1 MFRCAVRAQGGILF
15 VGLLACVIACARVGG
30 SERGQ
35 PSAREAQNKQQNAKS
50 LGAGDNDYSDL
61 PVPLIGVRQVDLAPL
76 YAVRTHVWVRMPQV
90 ESYWNVLDLN
100 IYEEPRD
107 LDFLGHT
114 LLAGGTLELRHRRRS
129 QPHLVIVTEI
139 TPGPGRLKIV
149 ARPELDSTKG
159 TEKRLPEGLPALN
172 VCCNARRSRD
182 AFDSYPDPL
191 PEFAARCFIF
201 TDKGPTFL
209 NDTVRRKLPK
219 AAADDP
225 RNNPPWIQDYSPVWL
240 PTRKPTIGN
249 TWYNWSPD
257 RYTIPVIGVVSRD
270 GKHLAALA
278 CDSSIGRLAQAW
290 GPCIH
295 NYPAWI
301 PREAP
306 PGDRRW
312 RMNLYIMPND
322 PESLLERVAQ
332 DLPDAF
338 KLKANRV
345 P

>member
-1 MFRCAVRAQGGILF
+1 MLF
-15 VGLLACVIACARVGG
+15 VGLMACAIDCACVVGG
-30 SERGQ
+30 EGDL
-35 PSAREAQNKQQNAKS
+35 PSAGKAQGKPQDAKS
-50 LGAGDNDYSDL
+50 LGDGGNNYSDL
-61 PVPLIGVRQVDLAPL
+61 PVPLLGVRQEDLVPL
-76 YAVRTHVWVRMPQV
+76 YAVRTYVWVRMPQI

-107 LDFLGHT
+107 LKFLGHR
-114 LLAGGTLELRHRRRS
+114 LLEGGTLELRHRRRS
-129 QPHLVIVTEI
+129 QPHLIIVTEL

-149 ARPELDSTKG
+149 ARPELDSTNG
-159 TEKRLPEGLPALN
+159 TDKRLPDELPALN

-209 NDTVRRKLPK
+209 SDTVRRKLPK

-225 RNNPPWIQDYSPVWL
+225 RTNPPWIQDYSPVWL
-240 PTRKPTIGN
+240 PTRKPVTGN

-257 RYTIPVIGVVSRD
+257 RYTVPVIGVVSRD
-270 GKHLAALA
+270 RKHLAALA

-301 PREAP
+301 PRDAP
-306 PGDRRW
+306 PADRRW

-332 DLPDAF
+332 DLPDAL